1 MIEFI
6 AGPTLNG
13 SGDRAA
19 GRSAWARAA
28 SAMAD
33 WAVMAALA
41 RFIDRVSS
49 I

>member
-1 MIEFI
+1 MTEFM

-13 SGDRAA
+13 SDERAA

-28 SAMAD
+28 SAIAD
-33 WAVMAALA
+33 WAVIAAFA